1 MWHVYIL
8 KCSDGS
14 LYTGTTTD
22 IPRRII
28 EHNNKKGGSY
38 TRSRLPVALLHKE
51 NCLTRSQALKREIQ
65 VKGLSRAEKLSLVE
79 NGATRVQARGS
90 LAEYKVLSEA
100 KGIVKL
106 VRNTEDAD

>member
-22 IPRRII
+22 ISRRII

-38 TRSRLPVALLHKE
+38 TRSRLPVKLLYKE
-51 NCLTRSQALKREIQ
+51 NHSTKSQALKREIQ
-65 VKGLSRAEKLSLVE
+65 IKALTRNKKLNL
-79 NGATRVQARGS
+79 
-90 LAEYKVLSEA
+90 LSES
-100 KGIVKL
+100 KSQI
-106 VRNTEDAD
+106 